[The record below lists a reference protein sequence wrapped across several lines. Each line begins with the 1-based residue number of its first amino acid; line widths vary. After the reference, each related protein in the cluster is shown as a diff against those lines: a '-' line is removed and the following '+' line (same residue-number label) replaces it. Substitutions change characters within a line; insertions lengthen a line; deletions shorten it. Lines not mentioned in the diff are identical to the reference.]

1 MATQSRA
8 VPVLIALR
16 GKRFLQVIQ
25 DFCSRVA
32 TSCSCRVAT
41 SCSVAAARCSCSCQC
56 WPFALI
62 VARLNAKL
70 TDRQERAAVFHNFHA
85 VFSIFHFSFSNQI
98 ESFRFVSFHFIAIW
112 VDFRNVS
119 CGRWI
124 VSCFLVVPAA
134 AAAPAEI
141 ICNFS
146 FLNASGVGVQC
157 TAKRGRTETKVASD
171 LKCGKER

>member
-1 MATQSRA
+1 MATRSRTDCA
-8 VPVLIALR
+8 A
-16 GKRFLQVIQ
+16 GQTFLTGY
-25 DFCSRVA
+25 SRSVQP
-32 TSCSCRVAT
+32 SCRVAT
-41 SCSVAAARCSCSCQC
+41 SSCRVATSGSASCQC

-70 TDRQERAAVFHNFHA
+70 TRSERWFFK
-85 VFSIFHFSFSNQI
+85 FSCSFFFFDFSFFIFQI
-98 ESFRFVSFHFIAIW
+98 ESFCFASFHFIAIR

-134 AAAPAEI
+134 AAPAEI

-146 FLNASGVGVQC
+146 FWNASGVV
-157 TAKRGRTETKVASD
+157 AKWAAIEGATETEVALLS
-171 LKCGKER
+171 

>member
-32 TSCSCRVAT
+32 TSCRVAT
-41 SCSVAAARCSCSCQC
+41 TCSVAARCSCSCQC

-62 VARLNAKL
+62 VARLNAK
-70 TDRQERAAVFHNFHA
+70 TDRPPGASGG
-85 VFSIFHFSFSNQI
+85 FSQFSCGFFHFSFFIFQI

-157 TAKRGRTETKVASD
+157 TAKRGRTETEVAS
-171 LKCGKER
+171 LPQI